1 MCMQCMMTAMTSTA
15 AASGIRSWLHTRRAE
30 WLTPERL
37 RRITICLVAA
47 ALIASSTLISG
58 SG

>member
-1 MCMQCMMTAMTSTA
+1 MFTAMTSTA
-15 AASGIRSWLHTRRAE
+15 VASGTRSWLQTRRYR
-30 WLTPERL
+30 WLSPERM
-37 RRITICLVAA
+37 RRITIGLVAA